1 VDDYDLDQ
9 VEEVNNEPVVKKR
22 DIAYEHLSK
31 NISKYI
37 GCAI

>member
-1 VDDYDLDQ
+1 MDDYDLGE

-22 DIAYEHLSK
+22 VIAYEHLSK